1 MEAGMKIIDKTPF
14 RKEDGS
20 ISFPD
25 RIQGTLKYGLNWY
38 DRVMAQEK
46 LIPVLEKHLGRSF
59 ILMRNITLGGTDVE
73 LPMILVGP
81 PVVLLIN
88 VITEQGVFRAKE
100 DEWGKITGDQFVP
113 AKINHVARTAR
124 MGQVLQVFLD
134 RAGLKG
140 MIYVESVLFSA
151 NPGTHIES
159 VRPIVRIVMSDALD
173 RFAASLAQ
181 AKASLSPEMCAAVAQ
196 VTLTGKP
203 IRQAKASASQEES
216 QLQAEPEDN
225 RDFFQEE
232 QEATQGDGSL
242 GEFTFQDDESEN
254 ALETEQPAKVK
265 PTRKKKQRIM
275 GLSLPQ
281 LGILLGILLAWLCI
295 VIFFFAY
302 ITAQL
307 NV

>member
-1 MEAGMKIIDKTPF
+1 MKIIDKTPF

-20 ISFPD
+20 ISFAD
-25 RIQGTLKYGLNWY
+25 RIQGTLKYGLSWY

-46 LIPVLEKHLGRSF
+46 IIPALEKHLGRSF

-73 LPMILVGP
+73 LPMILIGP
-81 PVVLLIN
+81 PVVLLVN

-113 AKINHVARTAR
+113 AKINHLARTAR

-140 MIYVESVLFSA
+140 MIHVESVLFSA

-196 VTLTGKP
+196 VVLTGKP
-203 IRQAKASASQEES
+203 IRQAKAPASEEA
-216 QLQAEPEDN
+216 QLQAGPEDN

-232 QEATQGDGSL
+232 QEATQDDGSL

-254 ALETEQPAKVK
+254 ALGTEQPAKVK

-295 VIFFFAY
+295 VVVFFAY
-302 ITAQL
+302 VTAQL